1 MAGENAF
8 GTQLQRFN
16 GSSFVAVAS
25 ITSLSGPGLSR
36 ETIDVTAHDSPDAWM
51 EFVGGLKD
59 GGEVSADINRRPGVH
74 DVLIEDFEDDDPRT
88 YRIEWPSGAA
98 WTFDAILTGYEPDSP
113 YDNKLTASLSW
124 KVTGKPAVGDASSL

>member
-16 GSSFVAVAS
+16 GSTFEAIAS
-25 ITSLSGPGLSR
+25 VTSLSGPGLSR

-51 EFVGGLKD
+51 EFLGGLKD

-74 DVLIEDFEDDDPRT
+74 DVLVADFEDDDPRT
-88 YRIEWPSGAA
+88 YRMEWPSGAA

-113 YDNKLTASLSW
+113 YDDKLSAALTW
-124 KVTGKPAVGDASSL
+124 KVTGKPVVGDASSL